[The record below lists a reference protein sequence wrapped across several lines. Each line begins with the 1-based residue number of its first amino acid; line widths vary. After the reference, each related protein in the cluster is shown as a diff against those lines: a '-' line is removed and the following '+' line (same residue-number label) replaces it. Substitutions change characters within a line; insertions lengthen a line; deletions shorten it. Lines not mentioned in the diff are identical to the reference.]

1 MLLALSAGFVS
12 CFLDSLALAIWRLT
26 SSPIYNTTRATVLGY
41 AVQFFAML
49 LDLFSLSLL
58 TESTHSVVDAFS
70 IVTMLVVSRLFLGEK
85 PEPVDVAGALCVLS
99 GICMTVLSRP
109 ADTSAADLPAVAE
122 YSAVLARFESWGTIV
137 WFSAFAAFVAVF
149 TVCANTGYSRR
160 AFAIGAGVVGALGE
174 TLAKA
179 MTVAAAAHAT
189 VDTLVILAITGIYIF
204 VELYIVRRSLKNIPM
219 YVHQPTF
226 YAAWALGGIF
236 SGGFVYGDF
245 SVYAQHYGNC
255 GVAIIGVALVLFGCL
270 LPAALKHKRER
281 NIVVVSNVARFLK
294 WLVLPPAEWYELE
307 TFSRSI

>member
-1 MLLALSAGFVS
+1 MALSAGFAS

-26 SSPIYNTTRATVLGY
+26 SSPVYNTTRATLLGY
-41 AVQFFAML
+41 AVQFFGML
-49 LDLFSLSLL
+49 LDLYSLSLL

-70 IVTMLVVSRLFLGEK
+70 IVTMLVVSRLFLGEN
-85 PEPVDVAGALCVLS
+85 PEDVDVAGALCILS

-109 ADTSAADLPAVAE
+109 ADTSNADLPVSVE
-122 YSAVLARFESWGTIV
+122 YGAVLARLKSWGTIL
-137 WFSAFAAFVAVF
+137 WFSAFAAFVMVF
-149 TVCANTGYSRR
+149 TVCANSGYCRR

-179 MTVAAAAHAT
+179 MTIAATARET
-189 VDTLVILAITGIYIF
+189 VDTLAILAITGIYIF

-226 YAAWALGGIF
+226 YATWALGGIF

-245 SVYAQHYGNC
+245 LVYAHHYGNS

-270 LPAALKHKRER
+270 LPAALKHKQER
-281 NIVVVSNVARFLK
+281 DIVVVSNVASFLK
-294 WLVLPPAEWYELE
+294 WLVLPPTESYELE
-307 TFSRSI
+307 TISRSI